1 MSCGRARR
9 TRLGETE
16 GHRAALL
23 ARLAA
28 RHCTESVSMHSTE
41 DRSARAAPIRPIVS
55 KQQPL
60 AAVNWT
66 RRAYTVNMVYAAGSK
81 RASLVGV
88 AGMVPELD
96 HMLAVQRFAP
106 QLAFCC

>member
-1 MSCGRARR
+1 MKPRA
-9 TRLGETE
+9 T
-16 GHRAALL
+16 AALL

-28 RHCTESVSMHSTE
+28 RHCTDSVSMHSTE
-41 DRSARAAPIRPIVS
+41 DRRARAAPIRPIVS

>member
-1 MSCGRARR
+1 
-9 TRLGETE
+9 
-16 GHRAALL
+16 
-23 ARLAA
+23 
-28 RHCTESVSMHSTE
+28 MHSTE
-41 DRSARAAPIRPIVS
+41 DRRARAAPIRPIVS

-60 AAVNWT
+60 AAVEWT

-96 HMLAVQRFAP
+96 HMLAVQRDAP